1 MPPPFD
7 PTAQGELESLSEAL
21 ASGLEPAQILAL
33 IAQRTCQVLSV
44 AEAHI
49 FLKQGQEL
57 LRKASCQLFEETP
70 LLSKLALDEGIE
82 GWVARRGRA
91 VALEDA
97 RADRRFKSLR
107 QAGSRAA
114 RGAPRDP
121 LKVAAVPIWSSRQI
135 AGVLSIVDLAP
146 PEAPAPLAGSA
157 SSINSLLPLLSVL
170 ADLISLALE
179 NTRILARE
187 ERRSKLIKL
196 LHYMAS
202 DLPNKMLKEVAQAME
217 ERIGEVMGVQKVEV
231 LLYNQETDELVSLG
245 ASDTSIGRAQHE
257 LGLDHVPL
265 GKAGALADVFLTGQ
279 PFLSNDLETLPHF
292 PAALKEKLGLKSA
305 LVVPLEVED
314 KRRGLIS
321 VMSSLP
327 DIFSDDDLP
336 FLSLISTRLGHML
349 HHQELSK
356 ELAQAETERLARA
369 ERENYLLLVAHDLK
383 NALTTI
389 RGNAQLALRRIAK
402 GDIDSGE
409 QTLKV
414 IATRSGQAIQLVND
428 MVDVN
433 QMEIG
438 LFQLFM
444 EPVDLVELLQE
455 EISTL
460 QETSGEKYQI
470 TFHRTFNQIIVE
482 ADRNRL
488 IQVLSNL
495 LTNAIRYSPQGG
507 AIEVTLSQA
516 PSEAS
521 GAFHMGGQSQQRSFP
536 QAALVMVNDQG
547 IGILPG
553 EREHI
558 FERSF
563 RGRGALYA
571 SGSGLGLYI
580 SREIIER
587 HGGYLWVEARE
598 EQGSSF
604 RFTLPISRSPI
615 DEPARSHQ
623 AQRIVQE
630 SEQN

>member
-7 PTAQGELESLSEAL
+7 PTAQGDLESLSEAL
-21 ASGLEPAQILAL
+21 ASGLEPEQILAL
-33 IAQRTCQVLSV
+33 IAQRTCQVLSI

-49 FLKQGQEL
+49 FLKAGQEL
-57 LRKASCQLFEETP
+57 VRKASCQASGETP
-70 LLSKLALDEGIE
+70 LLAKLALDEGIE

-91 VALEDA
+91 IALEDA
-97 RADRRFKSLR
+97 RADRRFKPVG
-107 QAGSRAA
+107 QAPSRAA
-114 RGAPRDP
+114 RNAQREPF
-121 LKVAAVPIWSSRQI
+121 KVAAVPIWSSRQI
-135 AGVLSIVDLAP
+135 AGVLSIVDFAP
-146 PEAPAPLAGSA
+146 PGEPAPPAGSP
-157 SSINSLLPLLSVL
+157 SSFSSLLPLLSVL

-245 ASDTSIGRAQHE
+245 ASDTTLGRAQHE
-257 LGLDHVPL
+257 LGLDHMPL

-279 PFLSNDLETLPHF
+279 PFLSNNLEATPHF
-292 PAALKEKLGLKSA
+292 PALLKEKLGLKAA
-305 LVVPLEVED
+305 LVVSLEVED

-327 DIFSDDDLP
+327 GVFSDDDLP

-389 RGNAQLALRRIAK
+389 RGNAQLALRRVAK

-414 IATRSGQAIQLVND
+414 IAARSGQAIQLVND

-438 LFQLFM
+438 LFQLFI

-455 EISTL
+455 EIATL
-460 QETSGEKYQI
+460 QETAGEKYQI
-470 TFHRTFNQIIVE
+470 TFQSTFEQIIVE

-488 IQVLSNL
+488 IQVLTNL
-495 LTNAIRYSPQGG
+495 LTNAMRYSPQGG
-507 AIEVTLSQA
+507 AIEVTLSAA

-521 GAFHMGGQSQQRSFP
+521 NTSQVDGQPQQGSFL
-536 QAALVMVNDQG
+536 QAVLVTVDDQG

-553 EREHI
+553 ERERI

-563 RGRGALYA
+563 RGRGAQYA

-587 HGGYLWVEARE
+587 HGGHLWVEARE
-598 EQGSSF
+598 ERGSSF
-604 RFTLPISRSPI
+604 RFSLPISRSQLE
-615 DEPARSHQ
+615 EPANSPQ
-623 AQRIVQE
+623 TDSIVQE